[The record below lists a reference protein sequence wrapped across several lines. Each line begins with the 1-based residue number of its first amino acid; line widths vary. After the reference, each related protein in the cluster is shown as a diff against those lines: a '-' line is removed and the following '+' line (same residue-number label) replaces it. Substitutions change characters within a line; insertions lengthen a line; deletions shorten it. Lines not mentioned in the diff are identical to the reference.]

1 MASIEELRSVRL
13 EKISLLR
20 NAGMDP
26 YPSSVPRTH
35 TILGVKNSFASLTI
49 ESESKN
55 ISIAGRVIVIRG
67 QGSILFVVLQDGDAR
82 LQAVLKKEDIDEA
95 SFNLFTST
103 VDNGDFI
110 SVTGP
115 LFTTQRGEQSI
126 LIKSWVM
133 ASKALLPLPDKF
145 HGLQDIEE
153 TYRKR
158 YLDLVMNHE
167 VYHSIKNHIC
177 NQRISKCKGFSRD

>member
-67 QGSILFVVLQDGDAR
+67 QGSILFVVENAS
-82 LQAVLKKEDIDEA
+82 LKL
-95 SFNLFTST
+95 N
-103 VDNGDFI
+103 
-110 SVTGP
+110 
-115 LFTTQRGEQSI
+115 
-126 LIKSWVM
+126 
-133 ASKALLPLPDKF
+133 
-145 HGLQDIEE
+145 
-153 TYRKR
+153 
-158 YLDLVMNHE
+158 
-167 VYHSIKNHIC
+167 
-177 NQRISKCKGFSRD
+177 